1 MQLSNTGLAED
12 REAGVSMT
20 QQPCSKFT
28 DNYELKE
35 ELGKWVSGHRQM
47 EDCIIL
53 LVRNEEWVIPFPL
66 TVIVN
71 HLQSL

>member
-1 MQLSNTGLAED
+1 MKWNKVTLPRLQD

-35 ELGKWVSGHRQM
+35 ELGKWVSSFLHLQM
-47 EDCIIL
+47 YYL
-53 LVRNEEWVIPFPL
+53 RNEEWVIPFPL